1 MTASSLS
8 MTMYLILT
16 QVSSRA
22 LTFIGNQI
30 LLRFLSP
37 TLLGIAVQLE
47 LLSVTVLY
55 SARESLRVALQ
66 RRPKTSNY
74 ADAEEDESFA
84 TTRGQSIVN
93 LAYLVIGVGLLLGL
107 VSEVSYFLKANVKI
121 LLSPDFNAAFII
133 YSIATAIELFAEPSF
148 LIIQQNAMSA
158 ARAKAETVAAIT
170 RCLSACV
177 TAVVLRYTGQVP
189 SVLPFAIGQLTY
201 ASVLFSLYYAAAQTV
216 SRHRHF
222 RLLPV
227 PIDEPEYLL
236 TLFNRPIV
244 YLASTM
250 YMQSIFKL
258 LLTEGD
264 AFILSAFSSL
274 ADQGSFHLAANYG
287 GLLARLIF
295 QPLEEGSRNIFGRT
309 LSTTTSS
316 SASTTNIQAALS
328 HLSSLVHFYLLAAC
342 PLVTLAPPLVP
353 LLSSFLFGSTFRT
366 PALTSLLSTYIYYI
380 PFMAVNGI
388 LDAFA
393 TSIATP
399 AQFRLQS
406 VFMALFTALY
416 ALVAWSL
423 LQKLELGAPGLVWA
437 NIFNMTMRIAWS
449 CWFITSWIKQQYG
462 DMGEKKAKAF
472 WSNCI
477 PHTAVLLATVT
488 ATGLTLARTA
498 QSSPFVNTITSNTT
512 QATNATAADGDLD
525 VRNRIDLVAQ
535 ATLFTVTM

>member
-8 MTMYLILT
+8 MTTYLILT

-22 LTFIGNQI
+22 LTFLGNQI

-37 TLLGIAVQLE
+37 TLLGMAVQLE

-66 RRPKTSNY
+66 RRPKASNH
-74 ADAEEDESFA
+74 ADAEKDESSA
-84 TTRGQSIVN
+84 TNRGQSTVN
-93 LAYLVIGVGLLLGL
+93 LAYLVIAVGLLLGL
-107 VSEVSYFLKANVKI
+107 ISGVSYFLKANAKV
-121 LLSPDFNAAFII
+121 LLNPDFNTAFAI
-133 YSIATAIELFAEPSF
+133 YSVATVIELFAEPSF
-148 LIIQQNAMSA
+148 LIIQQDAMSA
-158 ARAKAETVAAIT
+158 ARAKAETVAAIA
-170 RCLSACV
+170 RCLSSCG
-177 TAVVLRYTGQVP
+177 TAVVLRYTGQVS
-189 SVLPFAIGQLTY
+189 SVLPFAIGQLAY
-201 ASVLFSLYYAAAQTV
+201 ASVLFSMYYAAAQAV
-216 SRHRHF
+216 SRHQHF

-227 PIDEPEYLL
+227 PIGGPEYLL
-236 TLFNRPIV
+236 TLFNKPIV

-250 YMQSIFKL
+250 YVQSIFKL

-309 LSTTTSS
+309 LSATTVP
-316 SASTTNIQAALS
+316 SASTTNIQTALS

-342 PLVTLAPPLVP
+342 PLVTLAPRLVP
-353 LLSSFLFGSTFRT
+353 LLSSFLFSSAFRT
-366 PALTSLLSTYIYYI
+366 PGITSLLSTYIYYI

-388 LDAFA
+388 LDAFVTCIA
-393 TSIATP
+393 TS

-406 VFMALFTALY
+406 VFMALFTVLY
-416 ALVAWSL
+416 ALVAWAL

-462 DMGEKKAKAF
+462 DMGKKKAKAF
-472 WSNCI
+472 WSECL
-477 PHTAVLLATVT
+477 PHPSVLLAAV
-488 ATGLTLARTA
+488 AVSGIRLAGTG
-498 QSSPFVNTITSNTT
+498 QPNHFVNTVTSNTT
-512 QATNATAADGDLD
+512 QATNPTAADRDLD
-525 VRNRIDLVAQ
+525 VRKLIDLVAQ
-535 ATLFTVTM
+535 VALFAVTM